1 MEDDNKLILE
11 RKKKFDR
18 LKENYNPY
26 PNSFKKT
33 SSSQSIIEKY
43 GKTHK
48 NSLAPSYRGNG
59 IINTSKLGKINIMI
73 MKYNLYSHRL
83 LYSCSSY

>member
-43 GKTHK
+43 E
-48 NSLAPSYRGNG
+48 
-59 IINTSKLGKINIMI
+59 
-73 MKYNLYSHRL
+73 
-83 LYSCSSY
+83 

>member
-43 GKTHK
+43 G
-48 NSLAPSYRGNG
+48 N
-59 IINTSKLGKINIMI
+59 INKEMRRMEATLQVVLTSRNCG
-73 MKYNLYSHRL
+73 S
-83 LYSCSSY
+83 

>member
-43 GKTHK
+43 GNIHHIS
-48 NSLAPSYRGNG
+48 NLVVIL
-59 IINTSKLGKINIMI
+59 II
-73 MKYNLYSHRL
+73 YSMV
-83 LYSCSSY
+83 